1 MRPHDLRT
9 SHVLALALALC
20 APLSPCWPQ
29 SLRDRT
35 AEVRRVAQ
43 SGALTDAQKLD
54 WAVSELLRELQDPT
68 GGEPGKADLA
78 SGLAFTE
85 HVQAAY
91 LDLAGRVGTPDAVW
105 AKVVALDGEDSIEAE
120 KTLQKL
126 LLMVY
131 ADCASR
137 TKDPE
142 QMEGAR
148 ANAAPRLVGLL
159 AHDPYDLVRAYCA
172 RALRLLQAR
181 EEGAE
186 ALIAALQDP
195 AFRDIAGLS
204 DVWAPGITSRMFL
217 VRREA
222 GLALRAM
229 GYEIRCPDW
238 ETWEL
243 VPDAE

>member
-1 MRPHDLRT
+1 MGPHHSRT
-9 SHVLALALALC
+9 SQLLALALALC
-20 APLSPCWPQ
+20 VPVCPCSPQTW
-29 SLRDRT
+29 RDRT
-35 AEVRRVAQ
+35 ADVRRVAQ
-43 SGALTDAQKLD
+43 STVLTKAQKLD
-54 WAVSELLRELQDPT
+54 WAVSELLRELQTPT

-105 AKVVALDGEDSIEAE
+105 AKVVALDGEDATEAE

-148 ANAAPRLVGLL
+148 ARAAPRLVALV

-181 EEGAE
+181 QEGAE

-195 AFRDIAGLS
+195 AFRDIEGLS
-204 DVWAPGITSRMFL
+204 DIWARGITSRMFL

-222 GLALRAM
+222 GLALAAM
-229 GYEIRCPDW
+229 GYQTRHVDW

-243 VPDAE
+243 IPGAE